1 MSENTERT
9 PGNLTSFLQSLR
21 QENNELSKDREVK
34 FAVCSDTNEVAVTRY
49 HQDVKMVLIGPR
61 PGG

>member
-34 FAVCSDTNEVAVTRY
+34 FAVCSDTNEVAVTRTT
-49 HQDVKMVLIGPR
+49 R
-61 PGG
+61 T